1 MYPQIFWRPRA
12 RSRQDGSSGM
22 KASGRPPQG
31 ALRFATFSEFYP
43 YYLQQH
49 ENRTA
54 RRLHVLGTALAIVLT
69 ICAGLTG
76 RWLLLPAALVAGYAF
91 AWIGHFFFEHNSP
104 ATFRH
109 PLYSLRG
116 DFKLLREVLSGR
128 LRW

>member
-1 MYPQIFWRPRA
+1 MNEP
-12 RSRQDGSSGM
+12 
-22 KASGRPPQG
+22 GRPPQG
-31 ALRFATFSEFYP
+31 AQRFATFSEFYP

-54 RRLHVLGTALAIVLT
+54 RRLHVLGTALAVLLFIVALLT
-69 ICAGLTG
+69 R
-76 RWLLLPAALVAGYAF
+76 RWILLPAALVAGYAF
-91 AWIGHFFFEHNSP
+91 AWIGHFFFEHNAP

-116 DFKLLREVLSGR
+116 DFKLLRDVLSGR